1 MGTREALKV
10 EEREVISRELS
21 RDRSARFIGALLGRH
36 HSAISREIDRNG
48 GRDDYRAV
56 EAQIRCDAWRARPK
70 TRKLEA
76 SARLHD
82 AVNDGLEQRWSPKQI
97 SRRLREDYPDDEG
110 MRVSHETVYECLYLQ
125 ARGELRT
132 QLKLALRKGRTR
144 RVNRSRPAVARGTIP
159 DMVNI
164 SERPVEADDR
174 AVPGFWEGDLI
185 IGKGGRSQ
193 IATLVERRTRF
204 VMLVRIPYDRTAER
218 VALLLAGKM
227 STLPEFLR
235 NSVTWDQGKEMA
247 RHADFTV
254 RTGIPVYFCDPHS
267 PWQRGS
273 NENTNGLLRQYFP
286 KGTDLSLHS
295 QAELDRVA
303 AELNGRPRETLK
315 WRKPVEELDD
325 LIAQHTSP

>member
-1 MGTREALKV
+1 MRI

-21 RDRSARFIGALLGRH
+21 RNRSARFIGALLGRH
-36 HSAISREIDRNG
+36 HSAVSREIDRNG
-48 GRDDYRAV
+48 GRDEYRAV
-56 EAQIRCDAWRARPK
+56 DAQRRCEEHRARPK
-70 TRKLEA
+70 ERRLEA
-76 SARLHD
+76 STALHD
-82 AVNDGLEQRWSPKQI
+82 AVNDGLRQKWSPRQI
-97 SRRLREDYPDDEG
+97 SRRLREDYPDDES

-164 SERPVEADDR
+164 SERPVEAADR

-218 VALLLAGKM
+218 VALLLAAKM
-227 STLPEFLR
+227 ATLPEFLR

-247 RHADFTV
+247 RHADFTI

-315 WRKPVEELDD
+315 WRKPVEELTD